1 MMTTGLPTAPSDT
14 WNGPRKS
21 EADVVLAVADGLT
34 LEQQELLC
42 AAGSQ
47 CLAASTVDDRLR
59 QALDETDPYWQW
71 ILVRIKLDPNDL
83 FERSVGEVVKDAVL
97 AELGKNLISAADYR
111 ALRAPWVSVVE
122 S

>member
-14 WNGPRKS
+14 WNGLRKP
-21 EADVVLAVADGLT
+21 EANVVLAVADGLT
-34 LEQQELLC
+34 LKQQELMC

-47 CLAASTVDDRLR
+47 RLAVSTVDDRLR
-59 QALDETDPYWQW
+59 LALDEADPSWQW

-83 FERSVGEVVKDAVL
+83 FERNVGEVVKDAVL
-97 AELGKNLISAADYR
+97 AKLGKNLISAADYR
-111 ALRAPWVSVVE
+111 ALRAPWVSVME